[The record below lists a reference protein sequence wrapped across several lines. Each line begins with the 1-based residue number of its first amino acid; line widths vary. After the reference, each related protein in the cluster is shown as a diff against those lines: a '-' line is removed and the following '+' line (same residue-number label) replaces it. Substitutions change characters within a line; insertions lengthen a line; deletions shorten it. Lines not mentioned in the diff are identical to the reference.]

1 MHTLS
6 VEVLAATNE
15 QGETTMIADRKA
27 HWMVVEG
34 EVILIH
40 LDGSPAYF
48 ARVDRI
54 EPDVK
59 DGWWKLEFLL
69 LTLPAER
76 ITWVIEE
83 PHMAGAQFMI
93 GETLIWIEQIPARS
107 SGAKREEENRK
118 PVPTGAKVIPFPGRR
133 RDALHSSCH

>member
-1 MHTLS
+1 
-6 VEVLAATNE
+6 
-15 QGETTMIADRKA
+15 MIADRKA

-40 LDGSPAYF
+40 LDGSPTYF

-83 PHMAGAQFMI
+83 SHMAGAQFMI
-93 GETLIWIEQIPARS
+93 GETLIWIEQIRPLS
-107 SGAKREEENRK
+107 SGDNHDEGNGK
-118 PVPTGAKVIPFPGRR
+118 PVPTGAKVIPFTGRR
-133 RDALHSSCH
+133 RDAIHSSCR

>member
-1 MHTLS
+1 
-6 VEVLAATNE
+6 
-15 QGETTMIADRKA
+15 MIADRKA

-76 ITWVIEE
+76 ITWVIDES
-83 PHMAGAQFMI
+83 HMTGAQFMI
-93 GETLIWIEQIPARS
+93 GETLIWIEQIPSLS
-107 SGAKREEENRK
+107 SGDKHDEGNCK
-118 PVPTGAKVIPFPGRR
+118 QIPTSAKVIPFTGRR
-133 RDALHSSCH
+133 RDAIHSNCR

>member
-1 MHTLS
+1 
-6 VEVLAATNE
+6 
-15 QGETTMIADRKA
+15 MIADRKA

-48 ARVDRI
+48 AQVDRI

-59 DGWWKLEFLL
+59 DGWWKLELLL

-76 ITWVIEE
+76 ITWVINES
-83 PHMAGAQFMI
+83 HMTGAQFMI
-93 GETLIWIEQIPARS
+93 GETLIWIEQIPSLS
-107 SGAKREEENRK
+107 SGDKHDEGNSK
-118 PVPTGAKVIPFPGRR
+118 QIPTGAKVIPFTGRR
-133 RDALHSSCH
+133 RDAIHSSCR

>member
-1 MHTLS
+1 
-6 VEVLAATNE
+6 
-15 QGETTMIADRKA
+15 MIADRKA

-40 LDGSPAYF
+40 LDSSPAYF

-59 DGWWKLEFLL
+59 DGWWNLEFLL

-83 PHMAGAQFMI
+83 SHMAGAQFMI
-93 GETLIWIEQIPARS
+93 GETLIWIEQIPPLA
-107 SGAKREEENRK
+107 SGEKREEENSK
-118 PVPTGAKVIPFPGRR
+118 PVPTGAKVIPFTGRR
-133 RDALHSSCH
+133 QGATRSSCH

>member
-1 MHTLS
+1 
-6 VEVLAATNE
+6 
-15 QGETTMIADRKA
+15 MIADKKA
-27 HWMVVEG
+27 HWVVVEG

-83 PHMAGAQFMI
+83 SHMAGAQFMI
-93 GETLIWIEQIPARS
+93 GETLIWIEQIPTLS
-107 SGAKREEENRK
+107 SGAKHEEEISK
-118 PVPTGAKVIPFPGRR
+118 PVPTGAKVIPFTGRR
-133 RDALHSSCH
+133 QDAIHSSCH